1 MSENILTY
9 FEQIKAQ
16 GLSIDITRGK
26 PDAYQLD
33 LANDLL
39 SMNVEPFDGNVD
51 LRNYGEPFGIQ
62 DARVLGS
69 DLLSAPVDNVIT
81 GEQSSLMLTYQMIL
95 SKYLF
100 AKPVPWKGH

>member
-26 PDAYQLD
+26 PDSYQLD

-39 SMNVEPFDGNVD
+39 SMNVEPYDGKVD
-51 LRNYGEPFGIQ
+51 LRNYGTFGIE
-62 DARVLGS
+62 DADSWRRPS
-69 DLLSAPVDNVIT
+69 FS
-81 GEQSSLMLTYQMIL
+81 
-95 SKYLF
+95 
-100 AKPVPWKGH
+100 

>member
-26 PDAYQLD
+26 PDSYQLD

-39 SMNVEPFDGNVD
+39 SMNVEPFDGKVD
-51 LRNYGEPFGIQ
+51 LRNYGEPLALKMLEFLAQ
-62 DARVLGS
+62 TFFQP
-69 DLLSAPVDNVIT
+69 LLI
-81 GEQSSLMLTYQMIL
+81 MLLQVSNL
-95 SKYLF
+95 
-100 AKPVPWKGH
+100 A

>member
-33 LANDLL
+33 LANELL
-39 SMNVEPFDGNVD
+39 SMNVEPFDGDVD
-51 LRNYGEPFGIQ
+51 LKLWRAVWYP
-62 DARVLGS
+62 RC
-69 DLLSAPVDNVIT
+69 
-81 GEQSSLMLTYQMIL
+81 
-95 SKYLF
+95 
-100 AKPVPWKGH
+100 

>member
-33 LANDLL
+33 LANELL
-39 SMNVEPFDGNVD
+39 SMNIEPFDGDVD
-51 LRNYGEPFGIQ
+51 LRIME
-62 DARVLGS
+62 
-69 DLLSAPVDNVIT
+69 
-81 GEQSSLMLTYQMIL
+81 SLMV
-95 SKYLF
+95 SKMLEF
-100 AKPVPWKGH
+100 LVQTFCQLLLIMLLQVSNLV